1 MKSRLLLSAL
11 LTTSLACGTGKP
23 VISKLPQGIVGGQ
36 EDTLNQFRAV
46 VALAF
51 EVGNGIFSTFCTG
64 TLISPRVVLTAA
76 HCVDGPSFGVSQ
88 DDFTF
93 FVRVVVDS
101 VDADFNPQRVV
112 RAALSAPHP
121 NYDEITLVND
131 IGFVILQEPI
141 TDIAPIPINRDPVNN
156 LVGRT
161 FTAVGYGVTDFDGID
176 SGLRRFVTLT
186 LTDFNSQLIFYGN
199 ANSNVC
205 QGDSGGPD
213 LMEIDG
219 ELRVIGVHS
228 FVQAPFCHGESGS
241 QRPDVHQAFIDEA
254 LVLAGDV
261 CDPTPND
268 VCTLGCNDVDPDC
281 TEPTS
286 IDDVAGGCA
295 VSADASPKGALAT
308 LLLLALAF
316 FVSRRRRS

>member
-1 MKSRLLLSAL
+1 MKFRLLGSAL
-11 LTTSLACGTGKP
+11 LMASLACMP
-23 VISKLPQGIVGGQ
+23 EDPSIEQLPQEIVGGQ
-36 EDTLNQFRAV
+36 TAGPDQFRAV
-46 VALAF
+46 GSLSF
-51 EVGNGIFSTFCTG
+51 TNGSQFFSFCSG
-64 TLISPRVVLTAA
+64 TLIAPQIVLTAA
-76 HCVDGPSFGVSQ
+76 HCIPAREDLPFTRFILDSVTVSNPN
-88 DDFTF
+88 
-93 FVRVVVDS
+93 RVVEVEE
-101 VDADFNPQRVV
+101 AIAHPQFNGNNLGAGRDIAIIHLKEP
-112 RAALSAPHP
+112 
-121 NYDEITLVND
+121 VND
-131 IGFVILQEPI
+131 IP
-141 TDIAPIPINRDPVNN
+141 PIPVNQDPVND

-161 FTAVGYGVTDFDGID
+161 FTAVGYGVTDFEGP
-176 SGLRRFVTLT
+176 GGGVKRFVEMTL
-186 LTDFNSQLIFYGN
+186 LGFDSQLIFYGN